1 MALTTLTFD
10 HQELLKCS
18 VPIWP
23 TQLRRYTETAL
34 PESLGRDYMVQE
46 MQTDLPQVDRRE
58 TRGDWEESTH
68 PSGATFYYNKT
79 MRTYTEM
86 NLRTCSDEQLQRLE
100 SWINASR
107 AKLRENSW
115 FLVVEQISVRGQEIY
130 PYYYVVPEKRIIT
143 WLEPVDGYLLF
154 QECTAAWHWNHKRLE
169 LEAQFWKHIE
179 YFPVE
184 IIISR
189 EEASYLASRYW
200 IRLTER
206 QTEALALERSTAASL
221 FWNLDQMKEMASELG
236 IAVGLAGPDGV
247 ADAPGVAICAKLFH
261 IIRHHEYLHHYGQPE
276 ARLMRTHSLG
286 ERHGNLENSRV
297 MTGVSVAMFW
307 IPIMVLKRLQSI
319 YVDGLVSGVDIKKFT
334 DDFNAQAKAQ
344 TTVAS
349 VIMAVDASI
358 LAIPGLGSQLATK
371 ALCSVSFIL
380 SVYCIVACTIA
391 QQFSSRMRS
400 LDFAV
405 YYMQGKMINL
415 VILASIPSFMYLMS
429 LAFSILGFL
438 AGIFTIDFGLDVSAK
453 IGCVLAF
460 IVGASFTIPLVIASF
475 GPGLIR

>member
-34 PESLGRDYMVQE
+34 PKSLGRDYMVQE
-46 MQTDLPQVDRRE
+46 MQTDLPQVNRRE

-68 PSGATFYYNKT
+68 PLGATFYYNKT
-79 MRTYTEM
+79 MRTYTKM
-86 NLRTCSDEQLQRLE
+86 NLRTCSDKQLQRLK

-107 AKLRENSW
+107 AKLRGNLW
-115 FLVVEQISVRGQEIY
+115 FLVVEQMSVRGKEIY
-130 PYYYVVPEKRIIT
+130 LYYYVVPEKRIIT

-189 EEASYLASRYW
+189 EEVR
-200 IRLTER
+200 
-206 QTEALALERSTAASL
+206 ALQAQLNWYQALVLERSTAASL
-221 FWNLDQMKEMASELG
+221 FWNLDQMKEMASELA
-236 IAVGLAGPDGV
+236 IAVELAGPDGV
-247 ADAPGVAICAKLFH
+247 ADAPGVAIC
-261 IIRHHEYLHHYGQPE
+261 
-276 ARLMRTHSLG
+276 G

-297 MTGVSVAMFW
+297 MTGVSVAMLW
-307 IPIMVLKRLQSI
+307 ILIMVLKRLQGI
-319 YVDGLVSGVDIKKFT
+319 YVNGLVSGVDIKKFT

-349 VIMAVDASI
+349 IIMAVDASI

-371 ALCSVSFIL
+371 VLCSISFIL

-429 LAFSILGFL
+429 LTFSILGFL
-438 AGIFTIDFGLDVSAK
+438 AGIFTIEFGLDVSAK